1 MEIFKRVTHIDFI
14 GRRRLWIGVSM
25 FLNALTLVALFVYGL
40 NFGLDFTGGTL
51 VEITYPR
58 RGGGAGARRA
68 RATHDGGDAVVRRFG
83 PARVVM
89 VPLPLRAG
97 EDSAR

>member
-51 VEITYPR
+51 VEITYSRPVDV
-58 RGGGAGARRA
+58 AEARKA
-68 RATHDGGDAVVRRFG
+68 LADHDMGDAVVQ
-83 PARVVM
+83 
-89 VPLPLRAG
+89 LQTIWW
-97 EDSAR
+97 EKY